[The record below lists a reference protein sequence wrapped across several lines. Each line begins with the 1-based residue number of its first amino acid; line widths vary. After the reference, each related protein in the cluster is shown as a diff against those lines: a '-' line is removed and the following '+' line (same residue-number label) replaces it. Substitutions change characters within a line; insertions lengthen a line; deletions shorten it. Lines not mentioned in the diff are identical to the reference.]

1 MTDMELDDTIEW
13 GVEQKKSGYAAMR
26 EKHNQEMAALQ
37 AKLDEQIAGRA
48 ADKKSFFGDLMKG
61 KGYEWNFDEFADK
74 YSSLSIN
81 DMVSLYEWQNWKVA
95 VQTTQQAT
103 TTTSEWA
110 DWPKSVIAWANPT
123 TEVGG
128 KKLGDMN
135 TEELLQY
142 AKTQSRYK
150 N

>member
-1 MTDMELDDTIEW
+1 MELDTWAE
-13 GVEQKKSGYAAMR
+13 EQKKSGYAALR
-26 EKHNQEMAALQ
+26 EKHAQEMSELQ

-48 ADKKSFFGDLMKG
+48 ADKKLYFENTMKS
-61 KGYEWNFDEFADK
+61 KGYEWDFNAFADK

-81 DMVSLYEWQNWKVA
+81 DMVSLYEWQNGKPTV
-95 VQTTQQAT
+95 VQAETPKTEEST
-103 TTTSEWA
+103 WA
-110 DWPKSVIAWANPT
+110 KSVIEWANPT

-128 KKLGDMN
+128 KKLSEMN
-135 TEELLQY
+135 TEELLNF

>member
-1 MTDMELDDTIEW
+1 MTDMELDNTE
-13 GVEQKKSGYAAMR
+13 GEKKSWYAALR
-26 EKHNQEMAALQ
+26 EKHSQEMADLQ
-37 AKLDEQIAGRA
+37 AKLDAEIAGRA

-61 KGYEWNFDEFADK
+61 KGYDGDFDSFADK

-81 DMVSLYEWQNWKVA
+81 DMVSLYEGQNWKVA
-95 VQTTQQAT
+95 TTQTAT
-103 TTTSEWA
+103 QTETQTSN

-128 KKLGDMN
+128 KKLSDMN
-135 TEELLQY
+135 TEELLKF
-142 AKTQSRYK
+142 AKTQSWYH